1 MSHTEKMGSMA
12 TAKEATLHQRILS
25 DIENQIVSGAWPPGH
40 RIPFELALA
49 EQYDCS
55 RMTVNKVLTQLA
67 RAGLIER
74 RKRSG
79 SFVTHPQAQSAILE
93 IHDIKSEIL
102 SLNLPYS
109 YKLVKL
115 AERRGRPE
123 DSRRLQFA
131 GPVTVLEITCI
142 HYAGSRPFCLE
153 DRVINLDAVPDAAN
167 ADFTT
172 LPPGPWLINQ
182 VPWSTA
188 EHQIRAIS
196 AEGEAAASL
205 DVAKG
210 TACLV
215 VERRTWSPSG
225 PITHVRLTYPGDRH
239 SLVARFTPAS

>member
-1 MSHTEKMGSMA
+1 MTTG
-12 TAKEATLHQRILS
+12 KEATLHQRILN
-25 DIENQIVSGAWPPGH
+25 DIESRIVSGDWPPGH

-55 RMTVNKVLTQLA
+55 RMTVNKALTQLA

-79 SFVTHPQAQSAILE
+79 SFVTQPQAQSAVLE

-109 YKLVKL
+109 HKIVKR
-115 AERRGRPE
+115 AKRKGRPE
-123 DSRRLQFA
+123 DARRLQFA
-131 GPVTVLEITCI
+131 GAVSVLDITCI
-142 HYAGSRPFCLE
+142 HYAGRRPFCLE
-153 DRVINLDAVPDAAN
+153 DRVINLDAVPEAAQVDFDA
-167 ADFTT
+167 

-188 EHQIRAIS
+188 EHQIRAIP
-196 AEGEAAASL
+196 AEGEAATSL
-205 DVAKG
+205 DIAKG

-215 VERRTWSPSG
+215 IERRTWSNLG

-239 SLVARFTPAS
+239 TLVARFTPSS